1 MDFKDIK
8 DVKDIDRELALTNER
23 IKKLEQTKEK
33 MLDGYTEEGQKV
45 VQELL
50 AKGYPL
56 KQKENRIQYI
66 IEGRKNLLLGQIRTF
81 GEFNDITK
89 LSALL
94 DVLGMVLEK
103 VNYDQTDVNVYI
115 EDYSVQ
121 FNLYCVDSYGRY
133 ITVTDTNKLQ
143 VKIANYNYVYAK
155 GTITKFD
162 NDVTLETH
170 NESGDFIEFTLSK
183 SIETTLEDFDK
194 DVALAIREIKKI
206 ELDTKGVLL
215 TFTQNWDKISQ
226 FFLFKKVYSDW
237 FLWYN
242 ITIIWFL

>member
-1 MDFKDIK
+1 MDIK
-8 DVKDIDRELALTNER
+8 DIDCEIALANKRINE
-23 IKKLEQTKEK
+23 LEQTKEK
-33 MLDGYTEEGQKV
+33 MLDGYTEKGQEIIQK
-45 VQELL
+45 LL

-66 IEGRKNLLLGQIRTF
+66 IEGRKNLSLGQIRTF

-206 ELDTKGVLL
+206 ELDTKGVLV
-215 TFTQNWDKISQ
+215 T
-226 FFLFKKVYSDW
+226 
-237 FLWYN
+237 
-242 ITIIWFL
+242 ITKN

>member
-1 MDFKDIK
+1 MDI
-8 DVKDIDRELALTNER
+8 KDIDREIALANKRINE
-23 IKKLEQTKEK
+23 LEQTRGK
-33 MLDGYTEEGQKV
+33 MLDGYTEKGQEV
-45 VQELL
+45 IQELL
-50 AKGYPL
+50 DKGYPL
-56 KQKENRIQYI
+56 KEKKNHIQYI
-66 IEGRKNLLLGQIRTF
+66 IEGRKNLSLGPIRTF

-89 LSALL
+89 LSNLF
-94 DVLGMVLEK
+94 DVLAMVLEK

-206 ELDTKGVLL
+206 ELNNKGILL
-215 TFTQNWDKISQ
+215 TFTQN
-226 FFLFKKVYSDW
+226 
-237 FLWYN
+237 
-242 ITIIWFL
+242 

>member
-1 MDFKDIK
+1 MDIKDIK
-8 DVKDIDRELALTNER
+8 DVKDIDRELALANER

-56 KQKENRIQYI
+56 KEKKNHIQYI
-66 IEGRKNLLLGQIRTF
+66 IEGRKNLSLGQIRTF

-89 LSALL
+89 LSNLF
-94 DVLGMVLEK
+94 DVLAMVLEK

-194 DVALAIREIKKI
+194 DVALAIQEIKKI

-226 FFLFKKVYSDW
+226 FF
-237 FLWYN
+237 
-242 ITIIWFL
+242 I

>member
-8 DVKDIDRELALTNER
+8 DVKDIDRELALANER
-23 IKKLEQTKEK
+23 IKKLEQIKER

-56 KQKENRIQYI
+56 KEKKNYIQYV
-66 IEGRKNLLLGQIRTF
+66 IEGRKNLSLGQIRTF

-115 EDYSVQ
+115 ENYSVQ

-183 SIETTLEDFDK
+183 SIETTLKDFDK

-206 ELDTKGVLL
+206 EIDTKGVLV
-215 TFTQNWDKISQ
+215 T
-226 FFLFKKVYSDW
+226 
-237 FLWYN
+237 
-242 ITIIWFL
+242 ITKN

>member
-1 MDFKDIK
+1 MDFKDI
-8 DVKDIDRELALTNER
+8 DREIALANKR
-23 IKKLEQTKEK
+23 IKELEQTRGK
-33 MLDGYTEEGQKV
+33 MLDGYTEKGQEV
-45 VQELL
+45 IQELL
-50 AKGYPL
+50 DKGYPL
-56 KQKENRIQYI
+56 KEKKNRIQYI
-66 IEGRKNLLLGQIRTF
+66 IEGRKNLSLCHIRTF

-89 LSALL
+89 LSNLF
-94 DVLGMVLEK
+94 DVLAMVLEK

-215 TFTQNWDKISQ
+215 TFTQN
-226 FFLFKKVYSDW
+226 
-237 FLWYN
+237 
-242 ITIIWFL
+242 

>member
-1 MDFKDIK
+1 MDFKDA
-8 DVKDIDRELALTNER
+8 KDIDREIALANER
-23 IKKLEQTKEK
+23 IKRLEQTKEK
-33 MLDGYTEEGQKV
+33 MLDGYTEEGQRV

-56 KQKENRIQYI
+56 KEKKNYI
-66 IEGRKNLLLGQIRTF
+66 HYVIEGRKNLSLGHIRTF
-81 GEFNDITK
+81 GKFNNITK
-89 LSALL
+89 LSNLL
-94 DVLGMVLEK
+94 DVLTMVLDKTEGDK
-103 VNYDQTDVNVYI
+103 SDVNVYI

-143 VKIANYNYVYAK
+143 VKVANYNYVYAK
-155 GTITKFD
+155 GTITKFG

-194 DVALAIREIKKI
+194 DVTLAIREIKKI
-206 ELDTKGVLL
+206 ELDTKGALL
-215 TFTQNWDKISQ
+215 TFTQN
-226 FFLFKKVYSDW
+226 
-237 FLWYN
+237 
-242 ITIIWFL
+242 

>member
-1 MDFKDIK
+1 MNFK
-8 DVKDIDRELALTNER
+8 DVKDIDRELALANDR
-23 IKKLEQTKEK
+23 IKELKQTKEK

-66 IEGRKNLLLGQIRTF
+66 IEGRKNLSLGQIRTF

-89 LSALL
+89 LSNLF
-94 DVLGMVLEK
+94 DVLAMVLEK

-143 VKIANYNYVYAK
+143 VKIANYNYAYAK

-194 DVALAIREIKKI
+194 DIALAIQEIKKI
-206 ELDTKGVLL
+206 ELDNKDVLL
-215 TFTQNWDKISQ
+215 KFTQN
-226 FFLFKKVYSDW
+226 
-237 FLWYN
+237 
-242 ITIIWFL
+242 

>member
-8 DVKDIDRELALTNER
+8 DVKDIDRELALANER

-33 MLDGYTEEGQKV
+33 MLDGYTEKGQEVIQK
-45 VQELL
+45 LL

-66 IEGRKNLLLGQIRTF
+66 IEGRKNLSLGQIRTF
-81 GEFNDITK
+81 GKFNDIAK
-89 LSALL
+89 LSTLL

-133 ITVTDTNKLQ
+133 ITVADTNKLQ
-143 VKIANYNYVYAK
+143 VKIANHNYVYAK

-162 NDVTLETH
+162 NNVTLETH
-170 NESGDFIEFTLSK
+170 YESGDFIEFTLSK

-194 DVALAIREIKKI
+194 DVTLAIREIKKI
-206 ELDTKGVLL
+206 ELDTKGALL
-215 TFTQNWDKISQ
+215 TFTQN
-226 FFLFKKVYSDW
+226 
-237 FLWYN
+237 
-242 ITIIWFL
+242 

>member
-8 DVKDIDRELALTNER
+8 DVKDIDRELTLANER
-23 IKKLEQTKEK
+23 IKKLEQIKER

-50 AKGYPL
+50 EKGYPL
-56 KQKENRIQYI
+56 KEKKNYVQYI
-66 IEGRKNLLLGQIRTF
+66 IEGRKNLSLGQIRTF
-81 GEFNDITK
+81 GEFNDIAK

-94 DVLGMVLEK
+94 DVLAMVLEK
-103 VNYDQTDVNVYI
+103 TNYDQTDVNVYI

-162 NDVTLETH
+162 NNVTLETH
-170 NESGDFIEFTLSK
+170 NESSDYIELTLLK
-183 SIETTLEDFDK
+183 TIETTIEDFDK
-194 DVALAIREIKKI
+194 DVALVIHELEKIK
-206 ELDTKGVLL
+206 LDNNGILVTITK
-215 TFTQNWDKISQ
+215 N
-226 FFLFKKVYSDW
+226 
-237 FLWYN
+237 
-242 ITIIWFL
+242 

>member
-1 MDFKDIK
+1 MDFK
-8 DVKDIDRELALTNER
+8 DVKDIDRELALANER

-33 MLDGYTEEGQKV
+33 MLDGYTEKGQEVIQK
-45 VQELL
+45 LL

-66 IEGRKNLLLGQIRTF
+66 IEGRKNLSLSQIRTF
-81 GEFNDITK
+81 GKFNDIAK
-89 LSALL
+89 LSTLL

-170 NESGDFIEFTLSK
+170 NESSDFIEFTLSK

-194 DVALAIREIKKI
+194 DVALAIQEIKKI

-215 TFTQNWDKISQ
+215 TFAQN
-226 FFLFKKVYSDW
+226 
-237 FLWYN
+237 
-242 ITIIWFL
+242 

>member
-1 MDFKDIK
+1 MDI
-8 DVKDIDRELALTNER
+8 KDIDREIALANKRINE
-23 IKKLEQTKEK
+23 LEQTRGK
-33 MLDGYTEEGQKV
+33 MLDGYTEKGQEV
-45 VQELL
+45 IQELL
-50 AKGYPL
+50 DKGYPL
-56 KQKENRIQYI
+56 KKKKNHIQYI
-66 IEGRKNLLLGQIRTF
+66 IEGRKNLSLGQIRTF

-89 LSALL
+89 LSNLF
-94 DVLGMVLEK
+94 DVLAMVLEK
-103 VNYDQTDVNVYI
+103 VNYGQTDVNVYI

-183 SIETTLEDFDK
+183 SIETTLGDFDK
-194 DVALAIREIKKI
+194 DIALAIREIKKI

-215 TFTQNWDKISQ
+215 TFTQN
-226 FFLFKKVYSDW
+226 
-237 FLWYN
+237 
-242 ITIIWFL
+242 

>member
-1 MDFKDIK
+1 MDI
-8 DVKDIDRELALTNER
+8 KDIDREIALANKRINE
-23 IKKLEQTKEK
+23 LEQTRGK

-66 IEGRKNLLLGQIRTF
+66 IEGRKNLSLGQIRTF

-143 VKIANYNYVYAK
+143 VKIANYNYVYTK

-215 TFTQNWDKISQ
+215 TFTQN
-226 FFLFKKVYSDW
+226 
-237 FLWYN
+237 
-242 ITIIWFL
+242 

>member
-1 MDFKDIK
+1 MDIKDIK
-8 DVKDIDRELALTNER
+8 DAKDIDRELALANER
-23 IKKLEQTKEK
+23 IKKLEQIKER
-33 MLDGYTEEGQKV
+33 MLDGYTEKGQEVIQK
-45 VQELL
+45 LL

-66 IEGRKNLLLGQIRTF
+66 IEGRKNLSLGQIRTF
-81 GEFNDITK
+81 GKFNDIAK

-162 NDVTLETH
+162 NNVTLETH
-170 NESGDFIEFTLSK
+170 YESGDFIEFTLSK
-183 SIETTLEDFDK
+183 SIETTLADFGE
-194 DVALAIREIKKI
+194 DVALAIQEIKKI
-206 ELDTKGVLL
+206 ELDTKGALL
-215 TFTQNWDKISQ
+215 TFTQN
-226 FFLFKKVYSDW
+226 
-237 FLWYN
+237 
-242 ITIIWFL
+242 

>member
-8 DVKDIDRELALTNER
+8 DVKDIDRELALANER
-23 IKKLEQTKEK
+23 IKKLEQIKER

-50 AKGYPL
+50 EKGYPL

-66 IEGRKNLLLGQIRTF
+66 IEGRKNLSLGQIRTF

-115 EDYSVQ
+115 KDYSVQ
-121 FNLYCVDSYGRY
+121 FSQYRIDSYGRY
-133 ITVTDTNKLQ
+133 ITVTDEHKLQ
-143 VKIANYNYVYAK
+143 VTIARYNCVTAV
-155 GTITKFD
+155 GTTSEFD
-162 NDVTLETH
+162 NGVILETC
-170 NESGDFIEFTLSK
+170 NQEDNYIDFTLSK
-183 SIETTLEDFDK
+183 TVETTLDNFDK
-194 DVALAIREIKKI
+194 DVAMAIQEIEKI
-206 ELDTKGVLL
+206 EFNKKGNLVA
-215 TFTQNWDKISQ
+215 FIKN
-226 FFLFKKVYSDW
+226 
-237 FLWYN
+237 
-242 ITIIWFL
+242 

>member
-1 MDFKDIK
+1 MDI
-8 DVKDIDRELALTNER
+8 KDIDREIALANKRINE
-23 IKKLEQTKEK
+23 LEQTRGK
-33 MLDGYTEEGQKV
+33 MLDGYTEKGQEV
-45 VQELL
+45 IQELL
-50 AKGYPL
+50 DKGYPL
-56 KQKENRIQYI
+56 KEKKNHIRYI
-66 IEGRKNLLLGQIRTF
+66 IEGRKNLSLGQIRTF
-81 GEFNDITK
+81 GEFNDIAK
-89 LSALL
+89 LSNLF
-94 DVLGMVLEK
+94 DVLSLVLEK

-206 ELDTKGVLL
+206 ELDTKGVLV
-215 TFTQNWDKISQ
+215 T
-226 FFLFKKVYSDW
+226 
-237 FLWYN
+237 
-242 ITIIWFL
+242 ITKN

>member
-8 DVKDIDRELALTNER
+8 DVKDIDRELALANER

-33 MLDGYTEEGQKV
+33 MLDGYTEKGQEVIQK
-45 VQELL
+45 LL
-50 AKGYPL
+50 EKGYPL

-66 IEGRKNLLLGQIRTF
+66 IEGRKNLSLGQIRTF
-81 GEFNDITK
+81 GKFNDIAK
-89 LSALL
+89 LSTLL

-133 ITVTDTNKLQ
+133 ITVADTNKLQ
-143 VKIANYNYVYAK
+143 VKIANHNYVYAK

-162 NDVTLETH
+162 NNVTLETH
-170 NESGDFIEFTLSK
+170 YESGDFIEFTLSK

-194 DVALAIREIKKI
+194 DVTLAIREIKKI
-206 ELDTKGVLL
+206 ELDTKGALL

-226 FFLFKKVYSDW
+226 FFYLKRFTAIV
-237 FLWYN
+237 FCG
-242 ITIIWFL
+242 II

>member
-1 MDFKDIK
+1 MDIK
-8 DVKDIDRELALTNER
+8 DIEREIALANDR
-23 IKKLEQTKEK
+23 IKELEQTKER
-33 MLDGYTEEGQKV
+33 MLDGYTEEGQKI

-56 KQKENRIQYI
+56 KEKKNYVQYM
-66 IEGRKNLLLGQIRTF
+66 IEGRKNLSLCHIRTF
-81 GEFNDITK
+81 GKFNDIAK

-94 DVLGMVLEK
+94 DVLGMVLDK

-170 NESGDFIEFTLSK
+170 NESGDFVEFTLSK
-183 SIETTLEDFDK
+183 SIKTTLEDFDK

-206 ELDTKGVLL
+206 ELDTKGILV
-215 TFTQNWDKISQ
+215 TFTQN
-226 FFLFKKVYSDW
+226 
-237 FLWYN
+237 
-242 ITIIWFL
+242 

>member
-1 MDFKDIK
+1 MDI
-8 DVKDIDRELALTNER
+8 KDIDREIALANKH
-23 IKKLEQTKEK
+23 IKELEQTKEK

-50 AKGYPL
+50 DKGYPL
-56 KQKENRIQYI
+56 KEKENRIQYI
-66 IEGRKNLLLGQIRTF
+66 IEGRKSLSLGQIRTF
-81 GEFNDITK
+81 GKFNDIAK
-89 LSALL
+89 LSTLL
-94 DVLGMVLEK
+94 DVLVMVLEK
-103 VNYDQTDVNVYI
+103 TNYDQTDVNVYI

-162 NDVTLETH
+162 NNVTLETH

-183 SIETTLEDFDK
+183 SIETTLDDFDK

-215 TFTQNWDKISQ
+215 TFIKN
-226 FFLFKKVYSDW
+226 
-237 FLWYN
+237 
-242 ITIIWFL
+242 

>member
-8 DVKDIDRELALTNER
+8 DVKDIDRELALANER

-33 MLDGYTEEGQKV
+33 MLDGYTEKGQEVIQK
-45 VQELL
+45 LL
-50 AKGYPL
+50 EKGYPL

-66 IEGRKNLLLGQIRTF
+66 IEGRKNLSLGQIRTF
-81 GEFNDITK
+81 GKFNDIAK
-89 LSALL
+89 LSTLL

-133 ITVTDTNKLQ
+133 ITVADTNKLQ
-143 VKIANYNYVYAK
+143 VKIANHNYVYAK

-162 NDVTLETH
+162 NNVTLETH
-170 NESGDFIEFTLSK
+170 YESGDFIEFTLSK

-194 DVALAIREIKKI
+194 DVTLAIREIKKI
-206 ELDTKGVLL
+206 ELDTKGALL
-215 TFTQNWDKISQ
+215 TFTQN
-226 FFLFKKVYSDW
+226 
-237 FLWYN
+237 
-242 ITIIWFL
+242 

>member
-1 MDFKDIK
+1 MDI
-8 DVKDIDRELALTNER
+8 KDIDREIALANKRINE
-23 IKKLEQTKEK
+23 LEQTRGK
-33 MLDGYTEEGQKV
+33 MLDGYTEKSQEV
-45 VQELL
+45 IQELL

-56 KQKENRIQYI
+56 KQKKNCIQYI
-66 IEGRKNLLLGQIRTF
+66 IEGRKNLSLGQIRTF
-81 GEFNDITK
+81 GEFNDIAK
-89 LSALL
+89 LSNLF
-94 DVLGMVLEK
+94 DVLSMVLEK

-215 TFTQNWDKISQ
+215 TFTQN
-226 FFLFKKVYSDW
+226 
-237 FLWYN
+237 
-242 ITIIWFL
+242 

>member
-8 DVKDIDRELALTNER
+8 DVKDIDRELALANER
-23 IKKLEQTKEK
+23 IKELEQTKEK
-33 MLDGYTEEGQKV
+33 MLDGYTEKGQEVIQK
-45 VQELL
+45 LL

-66 IEGRKNLLLGQIRTF
+66 IEGHKNLSLGQIRTF

-89 LSALL
+89 LSNLF
-94 DVLGMVLEK
+94 DVLAMVLEK

-133 ITVTDTNKLQ
+133 ITVADTNKLQ
-143 VKIANYNYVYAK
+143 VKIANHNYVYAK
-155 GTITKFD
+155 RTITKFD
-162 NDVTLETH
+162 NNVTLETH
-170 NESGDFIEFTLSK
+170 YESGDFIEFTLSK

-194 DVALAIREIKKI
+194 DVTLAIREIKKI

-215 TFTQNWDKISQ
+215 TFTQN
-226 FFLFKKVYSDW
+226 
-237 FLWYN
+237 
-242 ITIIWFL
+242 

>member
-8 DVKDIDRELALTNER
+8 DVKDIDREIALANER

-33 MLDGYTEEGQKV
+33 MLDGYTEKGQEVIQK
-45 VQELL
+45 LL
-50 AKGYPL
+50 EKGYPL

-66 IEGRKNLLLGQIRTF
+66 IEGRKNLSLGQIRTF
-81 GEFNDITK
+81 GKFNDIAK
-89 LSALL
+89 LSTLL

-133 ITVTDTNKLQ
+133 ITVADTNKLQ
-143 VKIANYNYVYAK
+143 VKIANHNYVYAK

-162 NDVTLETH
+162 NNVTLETH
-170 NESGDFIEFTLSK
+170 YESGDFIEFTLSK

-194 DVALAIREIKKI
+194 DVTLAIREIKKI
-206 ELDTKGVLL
+206 ELDTKGALL
-215 TFTQNWDKISQ
+215 TFTQN
-226 FFLFKKVYSDW
+226 
-237 FLWYN
+237 
-242 ITIIWFL
+242 

>member
-8 DVKDIDRELALTNER
+8 DVKDIEREIALANKR
-23 IKKLEQTKEK
+23 IKELEQTKEK

-50 AKGYPL
+50 DKGYPL
-56 KQKENRIQYI
+56 KEKKNHIQYV
-66 IEGRKNLLLGQIRTF
+66 IEGRKNLSLGHIRTF
-81 GEFNDITK
+81 GKFNDVTK

-121 FNLYCVDSYGRY
+121 FSQYRIDSYGRY

-143 VKIANYNYVYAK
+143 VTIARYDYMIAI
-155 GTITKFD
+155 GTTAKFD
-162 NDVTLETH
+162 NGVILKACNQED
-170 NESGDFIEFTLSK
+170 NYIDFTLSK
-183 SIETTLEDFDK
+183 TIETTLENFDK
-194 DVALAIREIKKI
+194 DVALVIQEIEKI
-206 ELDTKGVLL
+206 EFNKKGNLVA
-215 TFTQNWDKISQ
+215 FIKN
-226 FFLFKKVYSDW
+226 
-237 FLWYN
+237 
-242 ITIIWFL
+242 

>member
-1 MDFKDIK
+1 MDI
-8 DVKDIDRELALTNER
+8 KDIDREIALANKRINE
-23 IKKLEQTKEK
+23 LEQTKEK
-33 MLDGYTEEGQKV
+33 MLDGYTEKGQEVIQK
-45 VQELL
+45 LL

-66 IEGRKNLLLGQIRTF
+66 IEGRKNLSLGHIRTF
-81 GEFNDITK
+81 GKFNDVTK
-89 LSALL
+89 LGALL
-94 DVLGMVLEK
+94 NVLGMVLEK

-183 SIETTLEDFDK
+183 SIETTLKDFDK
-194 DVALAIREIKKI
+194 DVTLAIREIKKI
-206 ELDTKGVLL
+206 ELDTKGILV
-215 TFTQNWDKISQ
+215 T
-226 FFLFKKVYSDW
+226 
-237 FLWYN
+237 
-242 ITIIWFL
+242 ITKN

>member
-8 DVKDIDRELALTNER
+8 DVKDIDRELALANER

-50 AKGYPL
+50 EKGYPL

-66 IEGRKNLLLGQIRTF
+66 IEGRKNLSLGQIRTF

-121 FNLYCVDSYGRY
+121 FNLYCVDRYGRY

-143 VKIANYNYVYAK
+143 VKIASYDYAYAK

-162 NDVTLETH
+162 NNVTLETH

-206 ELDTKGVLL
+206 ELDTKGNLVA
-215 TFTQNWDKISQ
+215 FIKN
-226 FFLFKKVYSDW
+226 
-237 FLWYN
+237 
-242 ITIIWFL
+242 

>member
-215 TFTQNWDKISQ
+215 TFTQN
-226 FFLFKKVYSDW
+226 
-237 FLWYN
+237 
-242 ITIIWFL
+242 

>member
-1 MDFKDIK
+1 MDI
-8 DVKDIDRELALTNER
+8 KDIDREIALANKRINE
-23 IKKLEQTKEK
+23 LEQTRGK
-33 MLDGYTEEGQKV
+33 MLDGYTEKGQEV
-45 VQELL
+45 IQELL
-50 AKGYPL
+50 DKGYPL
-56 KQKENRIQYI
+56 KEKKNHIQYI
-66 IEGRKNLLLGQIRTF
+66 IEGRKNLSLGQIRTF

-89 LSALL
+89 LSNLF
-94 DVLGMVLEK
+94 DVLAMVLEK

-155 GTITKFD
+155 RTITKFD

-170 NESGDFIEFTLSK
+170 NESSDFIEFTLSK

-215 TFTQNWDKISQ
+215 TFTQN
-226 FFLFKKVYSDW
+226 
-237 FLWYN
+237 
-242 ITIIWFL
+242 